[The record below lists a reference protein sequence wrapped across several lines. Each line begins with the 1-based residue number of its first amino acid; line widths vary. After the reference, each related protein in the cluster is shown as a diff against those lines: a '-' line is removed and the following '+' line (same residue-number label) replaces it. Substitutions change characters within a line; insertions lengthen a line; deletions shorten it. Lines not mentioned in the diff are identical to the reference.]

1 MLKQIPLGVFCCF
14 FFMLSS
20 SVYAFNC
27 NNYYSLDTVS
37 QPFSIDHANSG
48 QRCSVPIYSIER
60 DSQINHKAVPS
71 LQANNIPWKV
81 DSSSYGDQFWL
92 HWDDQFADS
101 PVLMDHNSS
110 TFYGLGFWMPTKY
123 DDEDLTNAAGAED
136 WIFNHGL
143 QMSLGFG
150 DIKGHKPRVR
160 FDYRWHN
167 NSHVEDGV
175 SMQVH
180 IPLN

>member
-1 MLKQIPLGVFCCF
+1 MFKQISFGVFCCLL
-14 FFMLSS
+14 FMFSS
-20 SVYAFNC
+20 STYAFKC
-27 NNYYSLDTVS
+27 KNYYSLDTVS
-37 QPFSIDHANSG
+37 QPFSIDYLNNTKD
-48 QRCSVPIYSIER
+48 CSAPIYSIDR
-60 DSQINHKAVPS
+60 NNNINHS
-71 LQANNIPWKV
+71 LMFSRHDNAIPWKI
-81 DSSSYGDQFWL
+81 DSNSYGDKFWL
-92 HWDDQFADS
+92 HWDDKFADS

-110 TFYGLGFWMPTKY
+110 TFYGLGFWMPTND
-123 DDEDLTNAAGAED
+123 DDEAFTSAAGAED
-136 WIFNHGL
+136 WILNHGL

-150 DIKGHKPRVR
+150 DISGQKPRVR